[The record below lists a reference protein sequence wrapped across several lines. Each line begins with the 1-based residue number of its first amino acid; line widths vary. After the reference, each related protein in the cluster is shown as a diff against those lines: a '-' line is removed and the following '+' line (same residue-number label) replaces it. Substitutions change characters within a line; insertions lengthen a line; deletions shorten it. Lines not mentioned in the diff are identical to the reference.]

1 MRARVRI
8 TDLSAAQWARLQ
20 DRLMTSYHI
29 TAGAARVCA
38 EFESGHPQD
47 EVRHV
52 EMPVQEFATVMTE
65 LNHLGYAAEL
75 RAEGEQLPPAL
86 QREINAAPGQ
96 VRRDCAFCHRER
108 VFPEDDNHA
117 PDCPYWTVGPGSLR
131 PIR

>member
-86 QREINAAPGQ
+86 QRVVGTWGPGQ
-96 VRRDCAFCHRER
+96 
-108 VFPEDDNHA
+108 
-117 PDCPYWTVGPGSLR
+117 GPHYDPHFADRLENGAYDR
-131 PIR
+131 